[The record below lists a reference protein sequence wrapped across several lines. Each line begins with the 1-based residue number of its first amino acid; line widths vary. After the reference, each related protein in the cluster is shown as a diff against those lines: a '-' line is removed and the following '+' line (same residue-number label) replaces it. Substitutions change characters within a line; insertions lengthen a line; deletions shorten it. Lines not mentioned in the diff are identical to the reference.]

1 MAQVTIHRDTFS
13 GVLLVGLSLW
23 VLWYSRG
30 FPQLDNGYP
39 GPALFPVLIAG
50 AIGVAGLWLFYRGI
64 GKRSKPRKPR
74 PSTHALAGA
83 FRLVTGL
90 ALAALYPVL
99 IQYTHFIPLMAFL
112 ILFVALLL
120 KHSAWHAMLMAI
132 LSASL
137 IYGLFTQLL
146 NVPL

>member
-1 MAQVTIHRDTFS
+1 MAKASIHRDAIS
-13 GVLLVGLSLW
+13 GMLLVGLSLW

-39 GPALFPVLIAG
+39 GPALFPVLTAG
-50 AIGVAGLWLFYRGI
+50 SIGLAGLWLCYRGI
-64 GKRSKPRKPR
+64 RKHNATRQPR
-74 PSTHALAGA
+74 PSNKVFAGTI
-83 FRLVTGL
+83 RLVTGL

-99 IQYTHFIPLMAFL
+99 IQYTHFIPLMAFF

-120 KHSAWHAMLMAI
+120 KHTAWHAMLMAV

-137 IYGLFTQLL
+137 IYGLFTRLL